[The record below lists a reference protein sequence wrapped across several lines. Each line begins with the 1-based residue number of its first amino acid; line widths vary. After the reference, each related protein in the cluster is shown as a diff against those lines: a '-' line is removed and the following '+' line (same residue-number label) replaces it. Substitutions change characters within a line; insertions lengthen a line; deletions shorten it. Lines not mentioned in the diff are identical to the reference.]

1 MNKILNILAKG
12 KNSSGILLILIMV
25 CLYFIFYAVRGE
37 RGLIRYFNLTKE
49 VSKARALEQQYTI
62 EKQEW
67 DDKVRRLSSDS
78 LDLDMLDEQARLV
91 LNMVGEKEF
100 VILDSDSG
108 E

>member
-1 MNKILNILAKG
+1 MNKVLNILSKG
-12 KNSSGILLILIMV
+12 KSSSGFFIILIMV
-25 CLYFIFYAVRGE
+25 CLYFIFYGVRGE
-37 RGLIRYFNLTKE
+37 RGLIRYCNLTKE
-49 VSKARALEQQYTI
+49 VSKARALEQKYTI

-67 DDKVRRLSSDS
+67 EDKVNRLSPGS

-100 VILDSDSG
+100 VILDSDLG

>member
-25 CLYFIFYAVRGE
+25 CLYFTFYAVRGE